1 MGEIAR
7 AHCAK
12 ALISSRDFGVLL
24 HGARSRSCT
33 RIGLKTTIPMNRR
46 GHVSDLLS
54 NLPIARKLFL
64 ALVIPALTIL
74 ILSVLTYRSVTT
86 FSDDEGQ
93 LNDIY
98 YSQRLASEYLRLIV
112 DLETG
117 FRGFVLT
124 SQEHY
129 LFPYRTAQD
138 HVLNLGRTLEAQV
151 SPYEDQRDLIASIQ
165 QLVKQFI
172 EEKELLIEA
181 VKAEHTEEARLY
193 IEEGKGRSLMLKI
206 RQDMGRLEHLAQ
218 AALNQ
223 RLAKL
228 AQDRDDMLMT
238 ILGGGL
244 FALICMVGSLHL
256 IARSIT
262 TPLKRLAKAVV
273 PSEAN
278 LVPQVPLMTRTD
290 EIGNLSRVIHAMST
304 AIQSHV
310 ATVEQSE
317 ADLRQLNQDLVAS
330 EAKYRSIVDH
340 APFGIFTTR
349 GMTLVFSN
357 RYNSVLAGL
366 DPSEEKDPDAV
377 RRAIHP
383 DDRDR
388 VIAEFAQA
396 VNEGRSYETVFRFLH
411 ADGTVRKVL
420 SRRIPIRDATGQ
432 VVMYQGFNVDIT
444 ALDLMQT
451 RLSRAERLATL
462 GQVAAGIAHEIRNPL
477 VGIGSTTMLLLDD
490 TEPQDPRRPDLEV
503 ILQET
508 KRLDRIVNQIIDY
521 ARPREIVALP
531 FDMAQLVQ
539 EVIKVLDEP
548 LSSRKVTAKVAAP
561 SAPYPIQADRD
572 QLKQVLLNVIQNA
585 IEATPPGGTISLAL
599 GLQTRRTE
607 AGIEVT
613 VTDRGQGI
621 SPAHLPHVF
630 EPFFTSGK
638 PRGTGL
644 GLAICR
650 NILDAHGGDLA
661 LESDLGVGTTVR
673 VWCPLRQQLQL
684 QRMQGEEYHAGHDLR
699 HG

>member
-1 MGEIAR
+1 M
-7 AHCAK
+7 
-12 ALISSRDFGVLL
+12 
-24 HGARSRSCT
+24 
-33 RIGLKTTIPMNRR
+33 
-46 GHVSDLLS
+46 SDLLS

>member
-1 MGEIAR
+1 
-7 AHCAK
+7 
-12 ALISSRDFGVLL
+12 L
-24 HGARSRSCT
+24 
-33 RIGLKTTIPMNRR
+33 
-46 GHVSDLLS
+46 SDLLS

-64 ALVIPALTIL
+64 ASVIPALTVL
-74 ILSVLTYRSVTT
+74 ILSILTFRSVTT

-98 YSQRLASEYLRLIV
+98 YAQRLASEYLRLIV

-138 HVLNLGRTLEAQV
+138 HVLNLGRTLEAHV
-151 SPYEDQRDLIASIQ
+151 SQYEDQRALITDIQ
-165 QLVKQFI
+165 LLVRQFI
-172 EEKELLIEA
+172 EEKEKLIEA
-181 VKAEHTEEARLY
+181 VKADHTDEARHY
-193 IEEGKGRSLMLKI
+193 IEEGKGRAIMLKI
-206 RQDMGRLEHLAQ
+206 RQEMGRLDHLAQ
-218 AALNQ
+218 AALNAK
-223 RLAKL
+223 LAKL

-244 FALICMVGSLHL
+244 FALTCMVGALHV

-262 TPLKRLAKAVV
+262 TPLERLAKAVV
-273 PSEAN
+273 ASETTP
-278 LVPQVPLMTRTD
+278 VPEVPVWTRTD
-290 EIGNLSRVIHAMST
+290 EIGNLSRVIHTMRS
-304 AIQSHV
+304 AIHSHLV
-310 ATVEQSE
+310 AVEQSE
-317 ADLRQLNQDLVAS
+317 ADLRQLNQDLAGS

-349 GMTLVFSN
+349 GMTLIFSN

-366 DPSEEKDPDAV
+366 DPSEEKDPEAV

-388 VIAEFAQA
+388 VIEEFAQA
-396 VNEGRSYETVFRFLH
+396 VEEGHSYETVFRFLH

-420 SRRIPIRDATGQ
+420 SRRIPIRDQTGAI
-432 VVMYQGFNVDIT
+432 VMYQGFNVDIT

-451 RLSRAERLATL
+451 RLRRAERLATL

-477 VGIGSTTMLLLDD
+477 VGIGSTASLLLDD
-490 TEPQDPRRPDLEV
+490 TDPGDARRPELEV

-508 KRLDRIVNQIIDY
+508 RRLDRIVNQIIDY
-521 ARPREIVALP
+521 ARPREVIAVA

-539 EVIKVLDEP
+539 EVCKVLDEP
-548 LSSRKVTAKVAAP
+548 SVRKQAAIHL
-561 SAPYPIQADRD
+561 SAPTPPYTVQADRD
-572 QLKQVLLNVIQNA
+572 QFKQVLLNVVQNA
-585 IEATPPGGTISLAL
+585 LEATPPGKTITATLAQQSHGVEP
-599 GLQTRRTE
+599 GLE
-607 AGIEVT
+607 IA
-613 VTDRGQGI
+613 VTDQGSGI
-621 SPAHLPHVF
+621 NPAHLPHVF

-650 NILDAHGGDLA
+650 NILDAHGGDIV
-661 LESDLGVGTTVR
+661 LESELGKGTTVR
-673 VWCPLRQQLQL
+673 MWCPLRQQP
-684 QRMQGEEYHAGHDLR
+684 QRIQGEGNHAGHHLR

>member
-1 MGEIAR
+1 M
-7 AHCAK
+7 
-12 ALISSRDFGVLL
+12 
-24 HGARSRSCT
+24 
-33 RIGLKTTIPMNRR
+33 
-46 GHVSDLLS
+46 SDLLS

-64 ALVIPALTIL
+64 ASVIPALTVL
-74 ILSVLTYRSVTT
+74 LLSVLTYRSVTT

-98 YSQRLASEYLRLIV
+98 YSQRLASEYLRLVV

-138 HVLNLGRTLEAQV
+138 HVLNIGRTLEAQV
-151 SPYEDQRDLIASIQ
+151 SAYDDQRALITSVQ
-165 QLVKQFI
+165 KLVRQFI
-172 EEKELLIEA
+172 DEKETLIEA

-193 IEEGKGRSLMLKI
+193 IEEGKGRTLMLTI
-206 RQDMGRLEHLAQ
+206 RQDMGRFEHLAQ
-218 AALNQ
+218 TALNTK
-223 RLAKL
+223 LAKL
-228 AQDRDDMLMT
+228 AQDRDTMLMT

-244 FALICMVGSLHL
+244 FALICMVAALHL
-256 IARSIT
+256 IAHSIT
-262 TPLKRLAKAVV
+262 TPLERLATAVMATDTHPIPHV
-273 PSEAN
+273 P
-278 LVPQVPLMTRTD
+278 VMTRTD
-290 EIGNLSRVIHAMST
+290 EIGNLSRVMHAMSS
-304 AIQSHV
+304 AIHSHI
-310 ATVEQSE
+310 AALQLSE
-317 ADLRQLNQDLVAS
+317 ANLRKLNQDLAGS

-357 RYNSVLAGL
+357 RYNSLLAGL

-383 DDRDR
+383 DDRER
-388 VIAEFAQA
+388 VIEEFAQA
-396 VNEGRSYETVFRFLH
+396 VTEGQPYETVFRFLH

-420 SRRIPIRDATGQ
+420 SRRIPIRDHSGE

-444 ALDLMQT
+444 ALDLMQS
-451 RLSRAERLATL
+451 RLRRAERLATL

-477 VGIGSTTMLLLDD
+477 VGIGSTTSLLLDD
-490 TEPQDPRRPDLEV
+490 TDPTDARRPDLAV

-521 ARPREIVALP
+521 ARPREIVAFA

-539 EVIKVLDEP
+539 EVMKVLDEP
-548 LSSRKVTAKVAAP
+548 LTRKQATIRL
-561 SAPYPIQADRD
+561 SAPDAPYTIQADRD
-572 QLKQVLLNVIQNA
+572 QLKQVLLNVLQNA
-585 IEATPPGGTISLAL
+585 IEASPSGGTITVTLVQQARGVEP
-599 GLQTRRTE
+599 GL
-607 AGIEVT
+607 EVT
-613 VTDRGQGI
+613 VADRGTGI
-621 SPAHLPHVF
+621 SPTHLPHVF

-638 PRGTGL
+638 PQGTGL

-650 NILDAHGGDLA
+650 NILEAHGGEIA
-661 LESDLGVGTTVR
+661 LDSEVGRGTTVR
-673 VWCPLRQQLQL
+673 VWAPLRQQPL
-684 QRMQGEEYHAGHDLR
+684 RMQEEEQHAGHDLR

>member
-1 MGEIAR
+1 M
-7 AHCAK
+7 
-12 ALISSRDFGVLL
+12 
-24 HGARSRSCT
+24 
-33 RIGLKTTIPMNRR
+33 
-46 GHVSDLLS
+46 
-54 NLPIARKLFL
+54 
-64 ALVIPALTIL
+64 
-74 ILSVLTYRSVTT
+74 
-86 FSDDEGQ
+86 
-93 LNDIY
+93 
-98 YSQRLASEYLRLIV
+98 
-112 DLETG
+112 
-117 FRGFVLT
+117 
-124 SQEHY
+124 
-129 LFPYRTAQD
+129 
-138 HVLNLGRTLEAQV
+138 
-151 SPYEDQRDLIASIQ
+151 
-165 QLVKQFI
+165 
-172 EEKELLIEA
+172 
-181 VKAEHTEEARLY
+181 
-193 IEEGKGRSLMLKI
+193 
-206 RQDMGRLEHLAQ
+206 
-218 AALNQ
+218 
-223 RLAKL
+223 
-228 AQDRDDMLMT
+228 
-238 ILGGGL
+238 
-244 FALICMVGSLHL
+244 
-256 IARSIT
+256 
-262 TPLKRLAKAVV
+262 
-273 PSEAN
+273 
-278 LVPQVPLMTRTD
+278 
-290 EIGNLSRVIHAMST
+290 
-304 AIQSHV
+304 
-310 ATVEQSE
+310 
-317 ADLRQLNQDLVAS
+317 RQLNQDLVAS

-607 AGIEVT
+607 AGVEVT

>member
-1 MGEIAR
+1 
-7 AHCAK
+7 
-12 ALISSRDFGVLL
+12 L
-24 HGARSRSCT
+24 
-33 RIGLKTTIPMNRR
+33 
-46 GHVSDLLS
+46 SDLLS

-64 ALVIPALTIL
+64 ASVIPALTVL
-74 ILSVLTYRSVTT
+74 LLSVLTYRSVTT

-98 YSQRLASEYLRLIV
+98 YSQRLASEYLRLVV

-138 HVLNLGRTLEAQV
+138 HVLNIGRTLEAQV
-151 SPYEDQRDLIASIQ
+151 SAYDDQRALITSVQ
-165 QLVKQFI
+165 QLVRQFI
-172 EEKELLIEA
+172 DEKETLIDA
-181 VKAEHTEEARLY
+181 VKADHPDEARLY
-193 IEEGKGRSLMLKI
+193 IEEGKGRTLMLKI
-206 RQDMGRLEHLAQ
+206 RQDMGRFEHLAQ
-218 AALNQ
+218 TALNTK
-223 RLAKL
+223 LAKL
-228 AQDRDDMLMT
+228 AQDRDTMLMT

-244 FALICMVGSLHL
+244 FALICMVAALHL
-256 IARSIT
+256 IAHSIT
-262 TPLKRLAKAVV
+262 TPLERLATAVMAADTHPIPHV
-273 PSEAN
+273 P
-278 LVPQVPLMTRTD
+278 VMTRTD
-290 EIGNLSRVIHAMST
+290 EIGNLSRVMHAMSS
-304 AIQSHV
+304 AIHSHI
-310 ATVEQSE
+310 AALQLSE
-317 ADLRQLNQDLVAS
+317 ANLRQLNQDLAGS

-357 RYNSVLAGL
+357 RYNSLLAGL

-383 DDRDR
+383 EDRER
-388 VIAEFAQA
+388 VIEEFAQA
-396 VNEGRSYETVFRFLH
+396 VTEGQPYETVFRFLH

-420 SRRIPIRDATGQ
+420 SRRIPIRDHSGE

-444 ALDLMQT
+444 ALDLMQS
-451 RLSRAERLATL
+451 RLRRAERLATL

-477 VGIGSTTMLLLDD
+477 VGIGSTTSLLLDD
-490 TEPQDPRRPDLEV
+490 TDPTDARRPDLAV

-521 ARPREIVALP
+521 ARPREIVAFA

-539 EVIKVLDEP
+539 EVMKVLDEP
-548 LSSRKVTAKVAAP
+548 LTRKQATIRL
-561 SAPYPIQADRD
+561 SAPDAPYTIQADRD
-572 QLKQVLLNVIQNA
+572 QLKQVLLNVLQNA
-585 IEATPPGGTISLAL
+585 IEASPSGGTITVTLVQQARGVEP
-599 GLQTRRTE
+599 GL
-607 AGIEVT
+607 EVT
-613 VTDRGQGI
+613 VADRGTGI
-621 SPAHLPHVF
+621 SPTHLPHVF

-650 NILDAHGGDLA
+650 NILEAHGGEIA
-661 LESDLGVGTTVR
+661 LDSEVGRGTTVR
-673 VWCPLRQQLQL
+673 VWAPLRQQPL
-684 QRMQGEEYHAGHDLR
+684 RMQEEEQHAGHDLR

>member
-1 MGEIAR
+1 M
-7 AHCAK
+7 
-12 ALISSRDFGVLL
+12 
-24 HGARSRSCT
+24 
-33 RIGLKTTIPMNRR
+33 
-46 GHVSDLLS
+46 SDLLS

-64 ALVIPALTIL
+64 ASVIPALTVIL
-74 ILSVLTYRSVTT
+74 LSILTYRSVTT

-98 YSQRLASEYLRLIV
+98 YSQRLASEYLRLVV

-138 HVLNLGRTLEAQV
+138 HVLNIGRTLEAQV
-151 SPYEDQRDLIASIQ
+151 SQQDDQRALITAVQ
-165 QLVKQFI
+165 QQVKQFI
-172 EEKELLIEA
+172 NEKDVLIET
-181 VKAEHTEEARLY
+181 VKAEHPDEAREY
-193 IEEGKGRSLMLKI
+193 IEEGKGRTLMLKI
-206 RQDMGRLEHLAQ
+206 RQDMGRFEHLTQ
-218 AALNQ
+218 TALNAK
-223 RLAKL
+223 LAKI
-228 AQDRDDMLMT
+228 AQDRDTMLMT

-244 FALICMVGSLHL
+244 FALICMVAALHL
-256 IARSIT
+256 IAHSIT
-262 TPLKRLAKAVV
+262 TPLARLATAVMTSDNN
-273 PSEAN
+273 PI
-278 LVPQVPLMTRTD
+278 PQVPVMTRTD
-290 EIGNLSRVIHAMST
+290 EIGNLSRVMHVMSSVIH
-304 AIQSHV
+304 SHIAV
-310 ATVEQSE
+310 VQQSE
-317 ADLRQLNQDLVAS
+317 AHLRQLNQDLAGS

-366 DPSEEKDPDAV
+366 DLNEEKDPDAV

-383 DDRDR
+383 EDRDR

-396 VNEGRSYETVFRFLH
+396 VAEGQPYETVFRFLH

-420 SRRIPIRDATGQ
+420 SRRIPICDHSGQ

-444 ALDLMQT
+444 ALDFMQT
-451 RLSRAERLATL
+451 RLRRAERLATL

-477 VGIGSTTMLLLDD
+477 VGIGSTTSLLLDD
-490 TEPQDPRRPDLEV
+490 TEPGDARRPDLEV

-521 ARPREIVALP
+521 ARPREIVAFA

-539 EVIKVLDEP
+539 EATKVLDEP
-548 LSSRKVTAKVAAP
+548 LSRKQATISL
-561 SAPYPIQADRD
+561 SAPASPYMIQADRD
-572 QLKQVLLNVIQNA
+572 QLKQVLLNVMQNA
-585 IEATPPGGTISLAL
+585 IEATPPGETITVTVDQKARGVEP
-599 GLQTRRTE
+599 GLE
-607 AGIEVT
+607 IM
-613 VTDRGQGI
+613 VTDRGSGI
-621 SPAHLPHVF
+621 SPGHLPHVF

-650 NILDAHGGDLA
+650 NILDAHGGDIA
-661 LESDLGVGTTVR
+661 LDSDLGRGTSVR
-673 VWCPLRQQLQL
+673 LWAPVRQQP
-684 QRMQGEEYHAGHDLR
+684 QRMQKEGDHAGHNLR
-699 HG
+699 YG

>member
-1 MGEIAR
+1 M
-7 AHCAK
+7 
-12 ALISSRDFGVLL
+12 
-24 HGARSRSCT
+24 
-33 RIGLKTTIPMNRR
+33 
-46 GHVSDLLS
+46 SDLLS

-64 ALVIPALTIL
+64 ASVIPALTIL
-74 ILSVLTYRSVTT
+74 ILSILTYRSVTT

-138 HVLNLGRTLEAQV
+138 HVLNLGRTLEAKVFQ
-151 SPYEDQRDLIASIQ
+151 YEDQQALIASIQ
-165 QLVKQFI
+165 ELVRQFI
-172 EEKELLIEA
+172 EEKELLIDA
-181 VKAEHTEEARLY
+181 VKAEHTSDARLY
-193 IEEGKGRSLMLKI
+193 IEEGKGRTLMLKI
-206 RQDMGRLEHLAQ
+206 RQEMGRFEHLVQ
-218 AALNQ
+218 AALNS
-223 RLAKL
+223 RLVKL
-228 AQDRDDMLMT
+228 AQDRDTMLMT

-244 FALICMVGSLHL
+244 FALICMVGVLHL
-256 IARSIT
+256 IAHSIT
-262 TPLKRLAKAVV
+262 IPLERLAKAVV
-273 PSEAN
+273 ASATDP
-278 LVPQVPLMTRTD
+278 VPQVPILPGTD
-290 EIGNLSRVIHAMST
+290 EIGNLSRVMHAMSS
-304 AIQSHV
+304 AIHSHI
-310 ATVEQSE
+310 AAVEHSE
-317 ADLRQLNQDLVAS
+317 AHLRQLNQDLAGS

-357 RYNSVLAGL
+357 RYNSILAGL

-383 DDRDR
+383 EDRER
-388 VIAEFAQA
+388 VVMEFSEA
-396 VNEGRSYETVFRFLH
+396 VEEGRPYETVFRFLH
-411 ADGTVRKVL
+411 ADGTVRRVL
-420 SRRIPIRDATGQ
+420 SRRIPIRDHSGE

-444 ALDLMQT
+444 VLDIMQT
-451 RLSRAERLATL
+451 RLRRAERLATL

-477 VGIGSTTMLLLDD
+477 VGIGSTTSLLLDD
-490 TEPQDPRRPDLEV
+490 TDPSDGRRADLEV

-521 ARPREIVALP
+521 ARPREIVALT

-539 EVIKVLDEP
+539 EVTKVLDE
-548 LSSRKVTAKVAAP
+548 LLMQKQVTVRLAV
-561 SAPYPIQADRD
+561 STGPYTIQADRD
-572 QLKQVLLNVIQNA
+572 QFKQILLNVMQNA
-585 IEATPPGGTISLAL
+585 IEATSLGGLITVSLAQL
-599 GLQTRRTE
+599 AHGVEQGLEIAVVDQ
-607 AGIEVT
+607 G
-613 VTDRGQGI
+613 GGI

-650 NILDAHGGDLA
+650 NILDAHGGDIT
-661 LESDLGVGTTVR
+661 LESNVGSGTTVR
-673 VWCPLRQQLQL
+673 VWCPLRQQP
-684 QRMQGEEYHAGHDLR
+684 QRMPEEESHAGHDLR